1 MNKMSKKIKLTI
13 LGEEY
18 QLPISALVVKGSQ
31 KYNVNEETYIHMN
44 AKHTASLIKQ
54 YVKKF
59 FPLVKVWSKSNVYS
73 GGSSVDVNVSY
84 SGGESICDDVF
95 QKIESFSNQFKAG
108 SFNGMIDMYE
118 YNEGTKTTD
127 NNTPL
132 KYFPS
137 YVFCNNKPK
146 WGSVEYWLS
155 EYNNWLENT
164 GTDNW
169 LQYDSMV
176 LKAGGGKSGWLN
188 MNKTYMTDKEFQKVE
203 SAFKTVI

>member
-1 MNKMSKKIKLTI
+1 MSKKIKLTI

-188 MNKTYMTDKEFQKVE
+188 MNKTYMTDKEYQKVE
-203 SAFKTVI
+203 STFKTII

>member
-1 MNKMSKKIKLTI
+1 MSKKIKLTI

-155 EYNNWLENT
+155 GYNNWLENT

-188 MNKTYMTDKEFQKVE
+188 MNKTYMTDKEYQKVQ
-203 SAFKTVI
+203 STFKTII